1 MATEATWYENINN
14 GNDLLNI
21 VITKSKSK
29 QATISL
35 NKGLRHQAKKRKCSP
50 KEEVELQA
58 SAATLVKHYE
68 QPLDDALCALLAT
81 SSLHCPPQ
89 KDLLDYWS
97 SPEAKM
103 LFCPQEGEMVQQS
116 IREQIKMLSHANK

>member
-35 NKGLRHQAKKRKCSP
+35 NEYLRHQAKKGKCSP
-50 KEEVELQA
+50 K
-58 SAATLVKHYE
+58 
-68 QPLDDALCALLAT
+68 
-81 SSLHCPPQ
+81 
-89 KDLLDYWS
+89 
-97 SPEAKM
+97 
-103 LFCPQEGEMVQQS
+103 
-116 IREQIKMLSHANK
+116 R